1 MDTSF
6 CMESGQVQVGN
17 GARDTFVKM
26 LQEMTRI
33 TAPIAHGIIA
43 EFPTVQKLVAGLQEG
58 GPLVLADLRTMAN
71 KDGAFAD
78 RRIGPAIS
86 KRVHTVFTSRD
97 EGRDDV

>member
-1 MDTSF
+1 
-6 CMESGQVQVGN
+6 MESGQVQVGN
-17 GARDTFVKM
+17 GVQDTFVKM

-33 TAPIAHGIIA
+33 TAPIAYGISA
-43 EFPTVQKLVAGLQEG
+43 EFSTVQKLVDGLQKG
-58 GPLVLADLRTMAN
+58 GPLALAELRTMAN

-86 KRVHTVFTSRD
+86 RRVHTVFTSRD